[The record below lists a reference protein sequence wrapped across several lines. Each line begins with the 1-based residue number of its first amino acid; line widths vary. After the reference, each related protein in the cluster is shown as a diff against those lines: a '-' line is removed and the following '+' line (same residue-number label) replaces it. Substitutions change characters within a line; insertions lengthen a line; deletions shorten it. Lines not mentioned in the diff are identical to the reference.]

1 MRKIPYLAKEGVKNL
16 WHNRTMTF
24 ASICVLVACLLLT
37 GFAMLF
43 SQNITNAMQELEG
56 SNQITVYL
64 KDELVSLESKL
75 IGEKIEALENVASVE
90 FVDKDKALEDML
102 SRLGDDGTLFEGLTG
117 EENFLPDSYRVS
129 FRDLSLY
136 DQTVKE
142 ISEIE
147 GVESY
152 TDYSEVAE
160 KLTRLDHLVSVA
172 GFWIVVVLGIVS
184 LFIIANTIRVTMF
197 SRRQEISIMKSVGA
211 TNGFIRIPFIIEGIC
226 IGIIA
231 GAIASA
237 VLYFSYAAIMDSISG
252 VVPFIRLI
260 PLEEVLLKAVIGFIA
275 AGILFGT
282 IGGSISITRY
292 LKREGGSIIIG

>member
-16 WHNRTMTF
+16 WHNRTMTL

-43 SQNITNAMQELEG
+43 SLNISNAMTEIEG
-56 SNQITVYL
+56 DNQITVYL
-64 KDELVSLESKL
+64 NDGLVSLESKL
-75 IGEKIEALENVASVE
+75 VGEKIEALENVASVQ
-90 FVDKDKALEDML
+90 FVDKDKALSDML
-102 SRLGDDGTLFEGLTG
+102 DRLGDDGTLFEGLTG
-117 EENFLPDSYRVS
+117 EENFLPDSYKVS
-129 FRDLSLY
+129 FVDLSLY
-136 DQTVKE
+136 DQTVAQ
-142 ISEIE
+142 ISAIE

-160 KLTRLDHLVSVA
+160 KLTRLDRLVSVA
-172 GFWIVVVLGIVS
+172 GFWIVIVLGVVS

-211 TNGFIRIPFIIEGIC
+211 TNGFIRFPFIIEGIC
-226 IGIIA
+226 IGAIA
-231 GAIASA
+231 GAIAS
-237 VLYFSYAAIMDSISG
+237 VILYFSYAAIMDSISG

-260 PLEEVLLKAVIGFIA
+260 PLEDVLIKAVIAFIG

>member
-1 MRKIPYLAKEGVKNL
+1 MRKLPYLAKEGIKNL
-16 WHNRTMTF
+16 WHNRTMTL
-24 ASICVLVACLLLT
+24 ASIFVLVACLLLT
-37 GFAMLF
+37 GLAVLF
-43 SQNITNAMQELEG
+43 SMNISNAMQDLEG
-56 SNQITVYL
+56 NNQVTVYL
-64 KDELVSLESKL
+64 KDEVSPQESEQ
-75 IGEKIEALENVASVE
+75 IGKKIEAIENVASIE
-90 FVDKDKALEDML
+90 FVDKDRALENML
-102 SRLGDDGTLFEGLTG
+102 NRLGDDGTLFEGLTE
-117 EENFLPDSYRVS
+117 EENFLPDSYKVS

-142 ISEIE
+142 ISAID

-172 GFWIVVVLGIVS
+172 GVWIVIVLGIVS

-211 TNGFIRIPFIIEGIC
+211 TNGFIRIPFVIEGIC
-226 IGIIA
+226 IGVIA
-231 GAIASA
+231 GIIASA
-237 VLYFSYAAIMDSISG
+237 VLYFSYSAIMDSISG

-260 PLEEVLLKAVIGFIA
+260 PLEEILLKAVIAFIA
-275 AGILFGT
+275 SGIVFGT